1 VTGHADREQLGAVVV
16 GTGFGVLTHVRALR
30 QANFQVRSLV
40 GRDPVKTADRAQRFD
55 IPHACTSLAD
65 ALALDGVDAVTV
77 ATPPHTHAA
86 IVLEAVAAG
95 KHVVCEKP
103 FARDG
108 DEAQQMLEASERAD
122 VVHMLGTEF
131 RFATGQAFLARTIAQ
146 RAIGEPRFAT
156 FILHTPLIAEP
167 SAEVPAWWE
176 RQEEGGG
183 WLGAYAS
190 HQVDRV
196 QYMLGAFDGVSASLQ
211 TVRAKPMTA
220 DDTYTI
226 HFRLTTGA
234 VGILQ
239 STAGA
244 WGPPVSITRVIG
256 SRGTAWQQGDEVFVA
271 DADGTRQLPV
281 PDDLLLPAPVPPP
294 GDLLVTAY
302 DMMHSMGIDL
312 APYTKLFAVFR
323 DRILGRPVAEDP
335 PPATFADGVA
345 CMRVFDAIHRSSA
358 EHCWVSVDR

>member
-1 VTGHADREQLGAVVV
+1 MGDAGGEQMGAVVV

-30 QANFQVRSLV
+30 QAGFTVRALV

-55 IPHACTSLAD
+55 IPKACTSLTE

-86 IVLEAVAAG
+86 LVLEALAAR

-108 DEAQQMLEASERAD
+108 AEAQRMLEAAERAG

-131 RFATGQAFLARTIAQ
+131 RFGTGQALFARTIMDG
-146 RAIGEPRFAT
+146 AIGEPRFAT
-156 FILHTPLIAEP
+156 FILALPLIADAT
-167 SAEVPAWWE
+167 AEVPAWWE
-176 RQEEGGG
+176 RSKDGGG

-190 HQVDRV
+190 HVVDQV
-196 QYMLGAFDGVSASLQ
+196 QYTLGAFDGVSASLQ
-211 TVRAKPMTA
+211 TVRSHLMTA

-226 HFRLTTGA
+226 HFRLKTGTTG
-234 VGILQ
+234 VLQ

-244 WGPPVSITRVIG
+244 WGPPVAITRVTG
-256 SRGTAWQQGDEVFVA
+256 SQGTAWLQGDQVFVA
-271 DADGTRQLPV
+271 DANGTRQVPI
-281 PDDLLLPAPVPPP
+281 PDDLRLPAPVPPP

-312 APYTKLFAVFR
+312 APYTKLFAAFR
-323 DRILGRPVAEDP
+323 DRILGQPVPDDP

-345 CMRVFDAIHRSSA
+345 CMRVFDAIHQSST
-358 EHCWVSVDR
+358 EQRWVSIGR